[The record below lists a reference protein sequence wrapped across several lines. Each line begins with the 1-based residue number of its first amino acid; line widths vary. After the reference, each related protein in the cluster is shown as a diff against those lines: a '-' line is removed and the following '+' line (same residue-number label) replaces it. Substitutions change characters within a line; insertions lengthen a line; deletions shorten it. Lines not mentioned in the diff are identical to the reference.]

1 MTTPPNIP
9 IPSNV
14 TTPPDVTR
22 AQNATT
28 PRSRDVGRQPTLSR
42 HPLAALT
49 VTRLREFFREPE
61 AIFWVY
67 GFPVLLAIG
76 LGIAFRDK
84 PPDLTRVDVRI
95 DGAAV
100 GAPGA
105 SAKGDD
111 LMRMLSGI
119 KGLRAAPCHGQEC
132 SDRLRLGRTDIV
144 VVSGVVAGQ
153 GATDEARMIVE
164 YVFDPTRPESV
175 LARTRVDE
183 ALQRAAGRAD
193 PLATRDQPVTQPGS
207 RYIDFLIPG
216 LLGMNL
222 MGGGL
227 WGIGF
232 VIVDMRVRK
241 LLKRLVATPMRRTD
255 FLVSMMTSRI
265 VFMLPEV
272 ALLLLAGAL
281 LFNVSVRGSLVAVVA
296 VCLLGAVSFAGLG
309 LLVASRAQKIET
321 VSGLM
326 NVVMLPMWLLSGIF
340 FSSDRFPDALQPVIR
355 ALPLTMLIDALRA
368 VILEGATLSSQAV
381 RLAGLFLWGG
391 VSFALALRWFR
402 WS

>member
-1 MTTPPNIP
+1 V
-9 IPSNV
+9 S
-14 TTPPDVTR
+14 
-22 AQNATT
+22 
-28 PRSRDVGRQPTLSR
+28 SRLSR

-49 VTRLREFFREPE
+49 ISRLREFFREPE

-84 PPDLTRVDVRI
+84 PPDLTRVDVRV
-95 DGAAV
+95 DGAAAL
-100 GAPGA
+100 GAAGPSDA
-105 SAKGDD
+105 A
-111 LMRMLSGI
+111 
-119 KGLRAAPCHGQEC
+119 LRALAATKGFRATACSGQEC
-132 SDRLRLGRTDIV
+132 FDRLRLGRTDIV
-144 VVSGVVAGQ
+144 VVPGAASGS
-153 GATDEARMIVE
+153 GATREPSATHEPSATGASREGGASLE

-193 PLATRDQPVTQPGS
+193 PVPTRDQPVTQPGS

-241 LLKRLVATPMRRTD
+241 LLKRLVATPMRRGD
-255 FLVSMMTSRI
+255 FLISMMTSRI

-340 FSSDRFPDALQPVIR
+340 FSSDRFPDMLQPVIR

-368 VILEGATLSSQAV
+368 VILEGATLGSQWV
-381 RLAGLFLWGG
+381 RLAGLLVWGG
-391 VSFALALRWFR
+391 VSFVLALRWFR

>member
-1 MTTPPNIP
+1 VSTGETTGESPGRSPDPRPGSGPN
-9 IPSNV
+9 
-14 TTPPDVTR
+14 TR
-22 AQNATT
+22 PGA
-28 PRSRDVGRQPTLSR
+28 GLSR

-49 VTRLREFFREPE
+49 VSRLREFFREPE

-84 PPDLTRVDVRI
+84 PPDQLRVDVQVEG
-95 DGAAV
+95 GA
-100 GAPGA
+100 GGGT
-105 SAKGDD
+105 SAAGDATVRALAATKG
-111 LMRMLSGI
+111 I
-119 KGLRAAPCHGQEC
+119 RATPCRGQEC

-144 VVSGVVAGQ
+144 VVP
-153 GATDEARMIVE
+153 GAQVE

-175 LARTRVDE
+175 LARTRVDD
-183 ALQRAAGRAD
+183 ALQRASGRAD
-193 PLATRDQPVTQPGS
+193 PVPTRDQPVTQPGS

-241 LLKRLVATPMRRTD
+241 LLKRLVATPMRRGD
-255 FLVSMMTSRI
+255 FLISMMTSRI

-340 FSSDRFPDALQPVIR
+340 FSSDRFPDMLQPVIR

-368 VILEGATLSSQAV
+368 VILEGATLGSQGM

-391 VSFALALRWFR
+391 VSFVLALRWFR

>member
-1 MTTPPNIP
+1 VSDRPGP
-9 IPSNV
+9 
-14 TTPPDVTR
+14 
-22 AQNATT
+22 A
-28 PRSRDVGRQPTLSR
+28 LSR

-49 VTRLREFFREPE
+49 VSRLREFFREPE

-67 GFPVLLAIG
+67 GFPVLLAVG

-84 PPDLTRVDVRI
+84 PPEMLRVDVQMNGGTPGGGI
-95 DGAAV
+95 TDGDELVRSLAAN
-100 GAPGA
+100 
-105 SAKGDD
+105 KGF
-111 LMRMLSGI
+111 
-119 KGLRAAPCHGQEC
+119 RATPCRGQEC

-144 VVSGVVAGQ
+144 VVPGAASGSAAAGSAAIGSAVAGEPRV
-153 GATDEARMIVE
+153 ALE

-175 LARTRVDE
+175 LARTRVDD
-183 ALQRAAGRAD
+183 ALQRAAGRSD
-193 PLATRDQPVTQPGS
+193 PVATRDQPVTQPGS

-241 LLKRLVATPMRRTD
+241 LLKRLVATPMRRGD
-255 FLVSMMTSRI
+255 FLISMMTSRI

-340 FSSDRFPDALQPVIR
+340 FSSDRFPDMLQPVIR

-368 VILEGATLSSQAV
+368 VILEGATLGSQGV

>member
-1 MTTPPNIP
+1 
-9 IPSNV
+9 
-14 TTPPDVTR
+14 
-22 AQNATT
+22 
-28 PRSRDVGRQPTLSR
+28 
-42 HPLAALT
+42 
-49 VTRLREFFREPE
+49 
-61 AIFWVY
+61 
-67 GFPVLLAIG
+67 
-76 LGIAFRDK
+76 
-84 PPDLTRVDVRI
+84 
-95 DGAAV
+95 
-100 GAPGA
+100 
-105 SAKGDD
+105 
-111 LMRMLSGI
+111 
-119 KGLRAAPCHGQEC
+119 
-132 SDRLRLGRTDIV
+132 
-144 VVSGVVAGQ
+144 
-153 GATDEARMIVE
+153 
-164 YVFDPTRPESV
+164 
-175 LARTRVDE
+175 
-183 ALQRAAGRAD
+183 
-193 PLATRDQPVTQPGS
+193 
-207 RYIDFLIPG
+207 
-216 LLGMNL
+216 MNL

-241 LLKRLVATPMRRTD
+241 LLKRLVATPMRRGD
-255 FLVSMMTSRI
+255 FLISMMTSRI

-340 FSSDRFPDALQPVIR
+340 FSSDRFPDMLQPVIR

-368 VILEGATLSSQAV
+368 VILEGATLGSQGM

-391 VSFALALRWFR
+391 VSFVLALRWFR

>member
-1 MTTPPNIP
+1 VNRNPFW
-9 IPSNV
+9 
-14 TTPPDVTR
+14 
-22 AQNATT
+22 
-28 PRSRDVGRQPTLSR
+28 
-42 HPLAALT
+42 ALLIA
-49 VTRLREFFREPE
+49 RLREFYREPE

-67 GFPVLLAIG
+67 GFPVLLAVG

-84 PPDLTRVDVRI
+84 APDQVRVDVKVEAAA
-95 DGAAV
+95 GAAADPV
-100 GAPGA
+100 AGGRAREAQHVLAARPGFRA
-105 SAKGDD
+105 
-111 LMRMLSGI
+111 LSC
-119 KGLRAAPCHGQEC
+119 AGQAC

-144 VVSGVVAGQ
+144 VVPGDPVG
-153 GATDEARMIVE
+153 

-193 PLATRDQPVTQPGS
+193 PLMTADQPVTQPGS

-241 LLKRLVATPMRRTD
+241 LLKRLVATPMRRRD
-255 FLVSMMTSRI
+255 FLLSMMGSRI
-265 VFMLPEV
+265 IFMLPEV

-281 LFNVSVRGSLVAVVA
+281 LFHVSVRGSLAAVLA

-309 LLVASRAQKIET
+309 LLVACRAQKIET

-340 FSSDRFPDALQPVIR
+340 FSSERFPGAVQPLIR
-355 ALPLTMLIDALRA
+355 ALPLTMLNDALRA
-368 VILEGATLSSQAV
+368 VILEGATLPSQWL
-381 RLAGLFLWGG
+381 RLGGLALWGG
-391 VSFALALRWFR
+391 MSFVLALRWFR

>member
-1 MTTPPNIP
+1 MSTGP
-9 IPSNV
+9 
-14 TTPPDVTR
+14 
-22 AQNATT
+22 
-28 PRSRDVGRQPTLSR
+28 SR

-49 VTRLREFFREPE
+49 ICRLREFFREPE

-84 PPDLTRVDVRI
+84 PPDLLRVNVQIEGGTGGGTSAAGATATGDAAAGDAAASDATVRAL
-95 DGAAV
+95 AA
-100 GAPGA
+100 
-105 SAKGDD
+105 
-111 LMRMLSGI
+111 I
-119 KGLRAAPCHGQEC
+119 KGIRATPCRGQEC
-132 SDRLRLGRTDIV
+132 LDRLRLGRTDIV
-144 VVSGVVAGQ
+144 VVP
-153 GATDEARMIVE
+153 GASIE

-175 LARTRVDE
+175 LARTRVDD
-183 ALQRAAGRAD
+183 ALQRASGRAD
-193 PLATRDQPVTQPGS
+193 PVPTRDQPVTQPGS

-241 LLKRLVATPMRRTD
+241 LLKRLVATPMRRGD
-255 FLVSMMTSRI
+255 FLISMMTSRI

-340 FSSDRFPDALQPVIR
+340 FSSDRFPDMLQPVIR

-368 VILEGATLSSQAV
+368 VILEGATLGSQGV

-391 VSFALALRWFR
+391 VSFVLALRWFR